1 MWSWNTQWLY
11 SYTEMLTPNC
21 FPICKRVVFFSLIDH
36 VYFFNMKIVKMKKLK
51 IEYVKNI
58 LKMFSTWQIKSANII
73 GAIVIDLSV
82 DKHCSLVIHT
92 LVISCFLY
100 EK

>member
-1 MWSWNTQWLY
+1 M
-11 SYTEMLTPNC
+11 
-21 FPICKRVVFFSLIDH
+21 
-36 VYFFNMKIVKMKKLK
+36 K

-82 DKHCSLVIHT
+82 DKRCSKVIHT

-100 EK
+100 KK

>member
-1 MWSWNTQWLY
+1 
-11 SYTEMLTPNC
+11 
-21 FPICKRVVFFSLIDH
+21 
-36 VYFFNMKIVKMKKLK
+36 MKIVKMK

-82 DKHCSLVIHT
+82 DKRCSLVIHT

-100 EK
+100 KK

>member
-1 MWSWNTQWLY
+1 
-11 SYTEMLTPNC
+11 
-21 FPICKRVVFFSLIDH
+21 
-36 VYFFNMKIVKMKKLK
+36 MKIVKMK

-82 DKHCSLVIHT
+82 DKRCSKVIHT

-100 EK
+100 KK

>member
-1 MWSWNTQWLY
+1 M
-11 SYTEMLTPNC
+11 
-21 FPICKRVVFFSLIDH
+21 
-36 VYFFNMKIVKMKKLK
+36 K

-82 DKHCSLVIHT
+82 DKRCSLVIHT
-92 LVISCFLY
+92 LVIGCFLY
-100 EK
+100 KK